1 MSILTILAS
10 ILPSI
15 AAIAG
20 NPALGIGSAAE
31 AKIASLLGLVTTLF
45 ATGTAAMAGLTALDT
60 ELKAIVASGA
70 PPTDAEWA
78 DLDAR
83 HQAAKARLAAP

>member
-1 MSILTILAS
+1 MTVLALILN

-15 AAIAG
+15 AAIAS
-20 NPALGIGSAAE
+20 NPALGIGSAATQ
-31 AKIASLLGLVTTLF
+31 KIASLLGLVTALGQ
-45 ATGTAAMAGLTALDT
+45 TGAMAMSALTALDT

-70 PPTDAEWA
+70 VPTDAQWA

-83 HQAAKARLAAP
+83 HQAAKAALQA